1 MFDILTKK
9 LNENDINKYSLNGNY
24 SCLRMLFFIWNTLE
38 RKLIGN
44 ETPIIEIYFNLI
56 IKFLPYILKKCT
68 IETIKSKNKTQ
79 EFEEKFQ
86 EFIKY
91 CFVNY
96 KEYNLNFIDTKM
108 RFIIQEL
115 NNPLKYDFNEFPL
128 LSYYSIQSKPNRDK
142 IINEINNKNNKN
154 NDKFLILNNFFN
166 SKKNDITNCW
176 KANIINLFN
185 IGKYFASIINDKL
198 IISIKQINKYEELL
212 NLFLDEHE
220 ELENIFDK
228 PIEAIQIKEYIESFD
243 KIREEL
249 SKNINYTNECIEN
262 MINDKIKY
270 DDDYKYLFNEIYDEK
285 EFFNF
290 FDFEL
295 FNSDLT
301 EISKYKHYAFLIS
314 EYTHRDNFNSAHTI
328 DYYKYKKY
336 NINLS
341 EVDEHLFSIMFFNKK
356 ISMDIDYSKNTVI
369 SKFDLFNKISGNQ
382 FFLRNYL
389 SEYPSREELTIEQIK
404 GINNSIDK
412 IINSL
417 QITECKNKLEKEIK
431 EKIEAFKNDIE
442 EKKKNTNEIEDKIDE
457 NSPEENKENYSFK
470 EYEKL
475 LEIKTIED
483 KIERKQYLIDILNYK
498 YEKAI
503 SSIKVNLVIDI
514 CLTLRELLH
523 YIYSLNLNEEMPL
536 LYICD
541 NLQLLKFEK
550 EKLILLLEHDGN
562 IKLSHL
568 FSLYEYFESLIFP
581 IFIYQL
587 NDGYIE
593 KIPIFLAKKLLYIFS
608 NKELKQN
615 INFTKIEFIEAIRK
629 FISRYIT
636 SSKIMEDF
644 VVEELDMNL
653 FELLLK
659 EDLWDKNIQMI
670 KIKESFNYINNYVKF
685 PLKVKHIFNLLELL
699 INIDSKNYLIL
710 NNFQNDV
717 EKEKKRKSKEKS
729 KKLIFKKQTNEDKN
743 AFIVEEELET
753 NSNENEEFEN
763 QNYSD
768 ELLED
773 FKYIKQRKKYIYNLL
788 KNSKIITKYIDE
800 INNNDENSKSK
811 YDISFI
817 EWQNE
822 IMNHGKILK
831 EEYFIK
837 KFNYFISNKKIDIKI
852 SMLKEK
858 QEIADFGNNIN
869 NIILFDKNK
878 IIVSYNNE
886 RIKFYLFDRKSF
898 RKETKFI
905 PVEIK
910 SLIQFKELD
919 KVKCMKELINGTLL
933 FGTTHGN
940 IINLEIKEIKKK
952 NKSDFSVQKIN
963 QVKLNN
969 SKSIIDF
976 IEINNTLFI
985 STDEDLNN
993 ILWENF
999 EIKKEL
1005 AKGNI
1010 KKVKDI
1016 LIIFHDTIKFYDIKK
1031 DFQQLGSI
1039 DIKIINPTILN
1050 GDYMI
1055 GEDFRNNKIYLINIK
1070 ERKTIKEKYYEPAQ
1084 NFILEKICDE
1094 WVLKTNINNKTKLI
1108 NVKFSKDENNNSYDL
1123 FANNKNSLI
1132 IESGTHLL
1140 NLYDEFFIVCK
1151 ENGKINCYGC
1161 F

>member
-1 MFDILTKK
+1 MTEKSSKEIKYILDNSYIPGYNLDKKQLKGQDNDKYFYLGIWDSSIENLTLRFIFYSVLMFDILTKK

-38 RKLIGN
+38 KKLIGN

-68 IETIKSKNKTQ
+68 LETIKSKNKTQ

-91 CFVNY
+91 CFENY

-128 LSYYSIQSKPNRDK
+128 LSYYSIHSKPNRDK

-243 KIREEL
+243 KIKEEL

-270 DDDYKYLFNEIYDEK
+270 DDDYKYLFNEIYEEK

-341 EVDEHLFSIMFFNKK
+341 EVDENLFSIMFFNKK

-442 EKKKNTNEIEDKIDE
+442 EKKKNTNEIEDKKDE

-593 KIPIFLAKKLLYIFS
+593 KIPIFLAKKLLYI
-608 NKELKQN
+608 K
-615 INFTKIEFIEAIRK
+615 
-629 FISRYIT
+629 
-636 SSKIMEDF
+636 
-644 VVEELDMNL
+644 
-653 FELLLK
+653 
-659 EDLWDKNIQMI
+659 
-670 KIKESFNYINNYVKF
+670 
-685 PLKVKHIFNLLELL
+685 
-699 INIDSKNYLIL
+699 
-710 NNFQNDV
+710 
-717 EKEKKRKSKEKS
+717 
-729 KKLIFKKQTNEDKN
+729 
-743 AFIVEEELET
+743 
-753 NSNENEEFEN
+753 
-763 QNYSD
+763 
-768 ELLED
+768 
-773 FKYIKQRKKYIYNLL
+773 
-788 KNSKIITKYIDE
+788 
-800 INNNDENSKSK
+800 
-811 YDISFI
+811 
-817 EWQNE
+817 
-822 IMNHGKILK
+822 
-831 EEYFIK
+831 
-837 KFNYFISNKKIDIKI
+837 
-852 SMLKEK
+852 
-858 QEIADFGNNIN
+858 
-869 NIILFDKNK
+869 
-878 IIVSYNNE
+878 
-886 RIKFYLFDRKSF
+886 
-898 RKETKFI
+898 
-905 PVEIK
+905 
-910 SLIQFKELD
+910 
-919 KVKCMKELINGTLL
+919 
-933 FGTTHGN
+933 
-940 IINLEIKEIKKK
+940 
-952 NKSDFSVQKIN
+952 
-963 QVKLNN
+963 
-969 SKSIIDF
+969 
-976 IEINNTLFI
+976 
-985 STDEDLNN
+985 
-993 ILWENF
+993 
-999 EIKKEL
+999 
-1005 AKGNI
+1005 
-1010 KKVKDI
+1010 
-1016 LIIFHDTIKFYDIKK
+1016 
-1031 DFQQLGSI
+1031 
-1039 DIKIINPTILN
+1039 
-1050 GDYMI
+1050 
-1055 GEDFRNNKIYLINIK
+1055 
-1070 ERKTIKEKYYEPAQ
+1070 
-1084 NFILEKICDE
+1084 
-1094 WVLKTNINNKTKLI
+1094 
-1108 NVKFSKDENNNSYDL
+1108 
-1123 FANNKNSLI
+1123 
-1132 IESGTHLL
+1132 
-1140 NLYDEFFIVCK
+1140 
-1151 ENGKINCYGC
+1151 
-1161 F
+1161 